1 VIVNRPFAQ
10 ASLFSR
16 VRGKEVP
23 AWAAEFDCKS
33 WGQFFL
39 KYILSN
45 EAVTCIIPA
54 TSKPHHLSD
63 NMGAGVGKLPD
74 AATRNRMADYVDS
87 L

>member
-1 VIVNRPFAQ
+1 
-10 ASLFSR
+10 

-39 KYILSN
+39 KYILGHS
-45 EAVTCIIPA
+45 AVTCIIPA
-54 TSKPHHLSD
+54 TGKPQHLLD
-63 NMGAGVGKLPD
+63 NMMAGIGRLPD
-74 AATRNRMADYVDS
+74 EATRRKMAAFMDS